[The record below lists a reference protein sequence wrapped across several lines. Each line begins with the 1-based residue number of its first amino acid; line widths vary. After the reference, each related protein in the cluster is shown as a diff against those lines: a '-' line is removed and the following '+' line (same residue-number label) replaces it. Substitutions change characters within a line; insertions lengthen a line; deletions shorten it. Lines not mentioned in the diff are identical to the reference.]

1 MKVKTRVLI
10 GYLFILLGI
19 FMPLLAFTS
28 MSYRE
33 IVANKRYAAFRE
45 KEESLTDDL
54 KKYNED
60 VTKGDANIIDPFSN
74 EDYKGYYDIKGIDKE
89 EVFAYL
95 IIPKLDMKKPI
106 YLDATYKHLDL
117 GVAQVEGTSLP
128 LGGKSTRSV
137 IAGHR
142 GWWGDLMFYNVEK
155 LEAGDDIFI
164 DGRSGILKYKVTGA
178 DDPDLWEKEYGEVR
192 ISKALRRIID
202 EKICLDNFTFTSDGQ
217 GSFPMFNE
225 KNEYIGLGIGKS
237 SCLLEAVKE
246 CVFKEDIA
254 LEIALRGLTTN
265 PAKILSL
272 NNKGSIKVGFDA
284 DINLLDEKT
293 LDIDTV
299 LALGKVM
306 IRDKKVEVLG
316 TFENN

>member
-45 KEESLTDDL
+45 KDESLTDDL

-164 DGRSGILKYKVTGA
+164 DGRSGLLKYKVTGEEII
-178 DDPDLWEKEYGEVR
+178 DPSDWEKVLPIEGRDMVTLLTCHPKRPPRPKRLLINAERVMEKKAEPVEKVRQERQVSYLKYGIYGVTLIGWLAFILVFFKMIGYVR
-192 ISKALRRIID
+192 EGKRR
-202 EKICLDNFTFTSDGQ
+202 
-217 GSFPMFNE
+217 
-225 KNEYIGLGIGKS
+225 
-237 SCLLEAVKE
+237 
-246 CVFKEDIA
+246 
-254 LEIALRGLTTN
+254 
-265 PAKILSL
+265 
-272 NNKGSIKVGFDA
+272 
-284 DINLLDEKT
+284 
-293 LDIDTV
+293 
-299 LALGKVM
+299 
-306 IRDKKVEVLG
+306 KKRA
-316 TFENN
+316 NR

>member
-10 GYLFILLGI
+10 GYLFILMGI

-33 IVANKRYAAFRE
+33 IVADKKYAAFRE
-45 KEESLTDDL
+45 KDESLTDDL
-54 KKYNED
+54 KKYNEK

-74 EDYKGYYDIKGIDKE
+74 EDYKGYYDIKGIDKDQ
-89 EVFAYL
+89 VFAYL

-164 DGRSGILKYKVTGA
+164 DGRSGLLKYKVTGEEII
-178 DDPDLWEKEYGEVR
+178 DPSEWEKVLPIEGKDMITLLTCHPKRPPRPKRLLINAERVVEKKPEPVEKVSEERQVSYLKYGIYGVTLIGWLAFIITFFKMIGYAR
-192 ISKALRRIID
+192 QSKRR
-202 EKICLDNFTFTSDGQ
+202 KAN
-217 GSFPMFNE
+217 
-225 KNEYIGLGIGKS
+225 
-237 SCLLEAVKE
+237 
-246 CVFKEDIA
+246 
-254 LEIALRGLTTN
+254 R
-265 PAKILSL
+265 
-272 NNKGSIKVGFDA
+272 
-284 DINLLDEKT
+284 
-293 LDIDTV
+293 
-299 LALGKVM
+299 
-306 IRDKKVEVLG
+306 
-316 TFENN
+316 

>member
-1 MKVKTRVLI
+1 MKVRTRVLM
-10 GYLFILLGI
+10 GYLFILMGI

-33 IVANKRYAAFRE
+33 IMADKKYAAF
-45 KEESLTDDL
+45 KKKDESLTDAL

-60 VTKGDANIIDPFSN
+60 IVKGDANIIDPFSN
-74 EDYKGYYDIKGIDKE
+74 ENYDGYYDIKGIDKNQ
-89 EVFAYL
+89 VFAYL

-164 DGRSGILKYKVTGA
+164 DGRSGLLKYKVTGEEII
-178 DDPDLWEKEYGEVR
+178 DPSDWEKVLPIEGKDMITLLTCHPKRPPRPKRLLINAERVVEK
-192 ISKALRRIID
+192 KAEPV
-202 EKICLDNFTFTSDGQ
+202 EK
-217 GSFPMFNE
+217 
-225 KNEYIGLGIGKS
+225 
-237 SCLLEAVKE
+237 VKE
-246 CVFKEDIA
+246 ERQVSYLKYGIYGVTLIGWLAFIVVFFKMMAYVRE
-254 LEIALRGLTTN
+254 
-265 PAKILSL
+265 
-272 NNKGSIKVGFDA
+272 
-284 DINLLDEKT
+284 
-293 LDIDTV
+293 
-299 LALGKVM
+299 GK
-306 IRDKKVEVLG
+306 RRKK
-316 TFENN
+316 N

>member
-33 IVANKRYAAFRE
+33 IVANKRYAAFKE

-155 LEAGDDIFI
+155 LEEGDDIFI
-164 DGRSGILKYKVTGA
+164 DGRSGLLKYKVTGQEII
-178 DDPDLWEKEYGEVR
+178 DPSDWEKVLPIEGRDMVTLLTCHPKRPPRPKRLLINAERVVEKKAEPVEKVSEERQVSYLKYGIYGVTLVGWLAFIITFFKMIGYVR
-192 ISKALRRIID
+192 EGKRR
-202 EKICLDNFTFTSDGQ
+202 
-217 GSFPMFNE
+217 
-225 KNEYIGLGIGKS
+225 
-237 SCLLEAVKE
+237 
-246 CVFKEDIA
+246 
-254 LEIALRGLTTN
+254 
-265 PAKILSL
+265 
-272 NNKGSIKVGFDA
+272 
-284 DINLLDEKT
+284 
-293 LDIDTV
+293 
-299 LALGKVM
+299 
-306 IRDKKVEVLG
+306 KKR
-316 TFENN
+316 

>member
-1 MKVKTRVLI
+1 
-10 GYLFILLGI
+10 
-19 FMPLLAFTS
+19 MPLLAFTS

-33 IVANKRYAAFRE
+33 IMANKRYAAFRE
-45 KEESLTDDL
+45 KDESLTDDL
-54 KKYNED
+54 KKYNEK

-155 LEAGDDIFI
+155 LEEGDDIFI
-164 DGRSGILKYKVTGA
+164 DGRSGLLKYKVTGQEII
-178 DDPDLWEKEYGEVR
+178 DPSDWEKVLPIEGRDMV
-192 ISKALRRIID
+192 
-202 EKICLDNFTFTSDGQ
+202 T
-217 GSFPMFNE
+217 
-225 KNEYIGLGIGKS
+225 
-237 SCLLEAVKE
+237 LLTCHPKRPPRP
-246 CVFKEDIA
+246 KR
-254 LEIALRGLTTN
+254 LL
-265 PAKILSL
+265 
-272 NNKGSIKVGFDA
+272 
-284 DINLLDEKT
+284 INAER
-293 LDIDTV
+293 V
-299 LALGKVM
+299 
-306 IRDKKVEVLG
+306 VEVTKKDAPAEKVREERQVSYLKYAIYG
-316 TFENN
+316 VTLIGWLAFIVVFFKMVGYARESKRRNKRVNR

>member
-45 KEESLTDDL
+45 KDESLTDDI

-164 DGRSGILKYKVTGA
+164 DGRSGLLKYKVT
-178 DDPDLWEKEYGEVR
+178 DQEIIDPSDWEKILPIEGRDMVTLLTCHPKRPPRPKRLLINAERVVEKKAEPVEKVSEERQVSYLKYGIYGVTLVGWLAFITVFFKMMGYVR
-192 ISKALRRIID
+192 EGKRR
-202 EKICLDNFTFTSDGQ
+202 K
-217 GSFPMFNE
+217 
-225 KNEYIGLGIGKS
+225 KS
-237 SCLLEAVKE
+237 
-246 CVFKEDIA
+246 
-254 LEIALRGLTTN
+254 
-265 PAKILSL
+265 
-272 NNKGSIKVGFDA
+272 
-284 DINLLDEKT
+284 
-293 LDIDTV
+293 
-299 LALGKVM
+299 
-306 IRDKKVEVLG
+306 
-316 TFENN
+316 

>member
-33 IVANKRYAAFRE
+33 IMANKRYAAFR
-45 KEESLTDDL
+45 KKDESLTDDL

-164 DGRSGILKYKVTGA
+164 DGRSGLLKYKVTGQEII
-178 DDPDLWEKEYGEVR
+178 DPSDWEKVLPIEGRDMVTLLTCHPKRPPRPKRLLINAERVVEKKAEPVEKVSEERQVSYLKYAIYGVTLVGWLAFIITFFKMMAYVR
-192 ISKALRRIID
+192 
-202 EKICLDNFTFTSDGQ
+202 EGKI
-217 GSFPMFNE
+217 
-225 KNEYIGLGIGKS
+225 
-237 SCLLEAVKE
+237 
-246 CVFKEDIA
+246 
-254 LEIALRGLTTN
+254 R
-265 PAKILSL
+265 
-272 NNKGSIKVGFDA
+272 
-284 DINLLDEKT
+284 
-293 LDIDTV
+293 
-299 LALGKVM
+299 
-306 IRDKKVEVLG
+306 KKRH
-316 TFENN
+316 

>member
-45 KEESLTDDL
+45 KDESLTDDL

-164 DGRSGILKYKVTGA
+164 DGRSGLLKYKVTGQEII
-178 DDPDLWEKEYGEVR
+178 DPSDWEKVLPIEGRDMV
-192 ISKALRRIID
+192 
-202 EKICLDNFTFTSDGQ
+202 T
-217 GSFPMFNE
+217 
-225 KNEYIGLGIGKS
+225 
-237 SCLLEAVKE
+237 LLTCHPKRPPRP
-246 CVFKEDIA
+246 KR
-254 LEIALRGLTTN
+254 LL
-265 PAKILSL
+265 
-272 NNKGSIKVGFDA
+272 
-284 DINLLDEKT
+284 INAER
-293 LDIDTV
+293 V
-299 LALGKVM
+299 
-306 IRDKKVEVLG
+306 VEVAKKDVPVEKVSEERQVSYLKYAIYG
-316 TFENN
+316 VTLVGWLAFIVVFFKMMDYVREGKRRKVNR

>member
-33 IVANKRYAAFRE
+33 IVADKRYAAFKK

-117 GVAQVEGTSLP
+117 GVTQVEGTSLP

-164 DGRSGILKYKVTGA
+164 DGRSGLLKYKVTGQEII
-178 DDPDLWEKEYGEVR
+178 DPSDWEKVLPIEGRDMVTLLTCHPKRPPRPKRLLINAERVVEKKAEPVEKVSEERQVSYLKYGIYGVTLVGWLAFIIVFFKMIGYVR
-192 ISKALRRIID
+192 EGKRR
-202 EKICLDNFTFTSDGQ
+202 
-217 GSFPMFNE
+217 
-225 KNEYIGLGIGKS
+225 
-237 SCLLEAVKE
+237 
-246 CVFKEDIA
+246 
-254 LEIALRGLTTN
+254 
-265 PAKILSL
+265 
-272 NNKGSIKVGFDA
+272 
-284 DINLLDEKT
+284 
-293 LDIDTV
+293 
-299 LALGKVM
+299 
-306 IRDKKVEVLG
+306 KKR
-316 TFENN
+316 

>member
-33 IVANKRYAAFRE
+33 IVADKRYAAFRE

-155 LEAGDDIFI
+155 LEEGDDIFI
-164 DGRSGILKYKVTGA
+164 DGRSGLLKYKVTGQEII
-178 DDPDLWEKEYGEVR
+178 DPSDWEKVLPIEGRDMVTLLTCHPKRPPRPKRLLINAERVVEKKAEPVEKVSEERQVSYLKYGIYGVTLVGWLAFILVFFKMMAYVR
-192 ISKALRRIID
+192 EGKRR
-202 EKICLDNFTFTSDGQ
+202 K
-217 GSFPMFNE
+217 
-225 KNEYIGLGIGKS
+225 KS
-237 SCLLEAVKE
+237 
-246 CVFKEDIA
+246 
-254 LEIALRGLTTN
+254 
-265 PAKILSL
+265 
-272 NNKGSIKVGFDA
+272 
-284 DINLLDEKT
+284 
-293 LDIDTV
+293 
-299 LALGKVM
+299 
-306 IRDKKVEVLG
+306 
-316 TFENN
+316 

>member
-1 MKVKTRVLI
+1 MKVRTRVLI

-19 FMPLLAFTS
+19 FMPLLAFSS

-33 IVANKRYAAFRE
+33 IVANKRYAAFR
-45 KEESLTDDL
+45 KKDESLTDDL
-54 KKYNED
+54 KKYNEE

-164 DGRSGILKYKVTGA
+164 DGRSGLLKYKVTGQEII
-178 DDPDLWEKEYGEVR
+178 DPSDWEKVLPIEGRDMVTLLTCHPKRPPRPKRLLINAERVVEKKEEPVEKVSEERQVSYLKYGIYGVTLVGWLAFIITFFKMIGYAR
-192 ISKALRRIID
+192 QSKRR
-202 EKICLDNFTFTSDGQ
+202 
-217 GSFPMFNE
+217 
-225 KNEYIGLGIGKS
+225 
-237 SCLLEAVKE
+237 
-246 CVFKEDIA
+246 
-254 LEIALRGLTTN
+254 
-265 PAKILSL
+265 
-272 NNKGSIKVGFDA
+272 NKRA
-284 DINLLDEKT
+284 N
-293 LDIDTV
+293 
-299 LALGKVM
+299 
-306 IRDKKVEVLG
+306 R
-316 TFENN
+316 

>member
-45 KEESLTDDL
+45 KDESLTDDL

-164 DGRSGILKYKVTGA
+164 DGRSGLLKYKVTGQEII
-178 DDPDLWEKEYGEVR
+178 DPSDWEKVLPIECRDMVTLLTCHPKRPPRPKRLLINAERVVEKKAEPVEKVAEERQVSYLKYAIYGVTLVGWLAFIMVFFKMVGYAR
-192 ISKALRRIID
+192 ASKKR
-202 EKICLDNFTFTSDGQ
+202 
-217 GSFPMFNE
+217 
-225 KNEYIGLGIGKS
+225 
-237 SCLLEAVKE
+237 
-246 CVFKEDIA
+246 
-254 LEIALRGLTTN
+254 
-265 PAKILSL
+265 
-272 NNKGSIKVGFDA
+272 NK
-284 DINLLDEKT
+284 
-293 LDIDTV
+293 
-299 LALGKVM
+299 
-306 IRDKKVEVLG
+306 RH
-316 TFENN
+316 

>member
-1 MKVKTRVLI
+1 MKVKTRILI

-45 KEESLTDDL
+45 KDESLTDDL

-60 VTKGDANIIDPFSN
+60 VAKSDANIIDPFSN

-164 DGRSGILKYKVTGA
+164 DGRSGLLKYKVTGQEII
-178 DDPDLWEKEYGEVR
+178 DPSEWEKVLPIEGRDMVTLLTCHPKRPPRPKRLLINAERVVEKKAEPVEKVSEERQVSYLKYGIYGVTLVGWLAFIITFFKMIGYAREG
-192 ISKALRRIID
+192 KRRN
-202 EKICLDNFTFTSDGQ
+202 K
-217 GSFPMFNE
+217 
-225 KNEYIGLGIGKS
+225 
-237 SCLLEAVKE
+237 
-246 CVFKEDIA
+246 
-254 LEIALRGLTTN
+254 RTN
-265 PAKILSL
+265 
-272 NNKGSIKVGFDA
+272 
-284 DINLLDEKT
+284 
-293 LDIDTV
+293 
-299 LALGKVM
+299 
-306 IRDKKVEVLG
+306 R
-316 TFENN
+316 

>member
-28 MSYRE
+28 ITYRE

-45 KEESLTDDL
+45 KDESLTDDL

-164 DGRSGILKYKVTGA
+164 DGRSGLLKYKVTGQEII
-178 DDPDLWEKEYGEVR
+178 DPSDWEKVLPIEGRDMV
-192 ISKALRRIID
+192 
-202 EKICLDNFTFTSDGQ
+202 T
-217 GSFPMFNE
+217 
-225 KNEYIGLGIGKS
+225 
-237 SCLLEAVKE
+237 LLTCHPKRPPRP
-246 CVFKEDIA
+246 KR
-254 LEIALRGLTTN
+254 LL
-265 PAKILSL
+265 
-272 NNKGSIKVGFDA
+272 
-284 DINLLDEKT
+284 INAER
-293 LDIDTV
+293 V
-299 LALGKVM
+299 
-306 IRDKKVEVLG
+306 VEVAKKDAPVEKVREERQVSYLKYG
-316 TFENN
+316 IYGVTLVGWLAFMVVFFKMMAYVREGKRRNKRH

>member
-10 GYLFILLGI
+10 GYLFILFGI

-33 IVANKRYAAFRE
+33 IVANKRYAAFKE

-155 LEAGDDIFI
+155 LEAGDEILI
-164 DGRSGILKYKVTGA
+164 DGRSGLLKYKVTGQEII
-178 DDPDLWEKEYGEVR
+178 DPSDWEKVLPIEGRDMVTLLTCHPKRPPRPKRLLINAERVVEKKAEPVEKVSEERQVSYLKYAIFGVTLVGWLAFILVFFKMIGYVR
-192 ISKALRRIID
+192 EGKRR
-202 EKICLDNFTFTSDGQ
+202 K
-217 GSFPMFNE
+217 
-225 KNEYIGLGIGKS
+225 KS
-237 SCLLEAVKE
+237 
-246 CVFKEDIA
+246 
-254 LEIALRGLTTN
+254 
-265 PAKILSL
+265 
-272 NNKGSIKVGFDA
+272 
-284 DINLLDEKT
+284 
-293 LDIDTV
+293 
-299 LALGKVM
+299 
-306 IRDKKVEVLG
+306 
-316 TFENN
+316 

>member
-1 MKVKTRVLI
+1 MKVRTRVLI

-33 IVANKRYAAFRE
+33 IVANKRYAAFRKKDE
-45 KEESLTDDL
+45 GLTDDL

-60 VTKGDANIIDPFSN
+60 VAKSDANIIDPFSN

-164 DGRSGILKYKVTGA
+164 DGRSGLLKYKVTGQEII
-178 DDPDLWEKEYGEVR
+178 DPSDWEKILPIEGRDMVTLLTCHPKRPPRPKRLLINAERVVEKKAEPVEKVSEERQVSYLKYGIYGVTLVGWLAFIITFFKMIEYAR
-192 ISKALRRIID
+192 QSKRR
-202 EKICLDNFTFTSDGQ
+202 
-217 GSFPMFNE
+217 
-225 KNEYIGLGIGKS
+225 
-237 SCLLEAVKE
+237 
-246 CVFKEDIA
+246 
-254 LEIALRGLTTN
+254 
-265 PAKILSL
+265 
-272 NNKGSIKVGFDA
+272 NK
-284 DINLLDEKT
+284 
-293 LDIDTV
+293 
-299 LALGKVM
+299 
-306 IRDKKVEVLG
+306 RH
-316 TFENN
+316 